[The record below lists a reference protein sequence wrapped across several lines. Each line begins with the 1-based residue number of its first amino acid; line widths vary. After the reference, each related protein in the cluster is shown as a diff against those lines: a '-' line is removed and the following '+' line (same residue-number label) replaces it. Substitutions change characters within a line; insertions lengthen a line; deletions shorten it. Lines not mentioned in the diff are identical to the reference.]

1 MGAMGRTPLAEAFKI
16 PVFHGCKRVRMEF
29 EQSPRPDRLLVVM
42 SNDRKA
48 SMVRL
53 RFQQSLD
60 DLKDRLLVI
69 AGMAKQVIQ
78 RAIRG
83 LPNLVALG
91 EQAIDHLER
100 EVDQMALDLLATEH
114 LLASDLRSTLAV
126 IKLNG
131 EPRTGRG
138 TDARSQVQPAG
149 DR

>member
-1 MGAMGRTPLAEAFKI
+1 
-16 PVFHGCKRVRMEF
+16 
-29 EQSPRPDRLLVVM
+29 M
-42 SNDRKA
+42 SNARKV

-53 RFQQSLD
+53 RFQQRLD
-60 DLKDRLLVI
+60 DLKNRLLVM
-69 AGMAKQVIQ
+69 AGMAKPAIQ

-91 EQAIDHLER
+91 EQGIDHLER

-131 EPRTGRG
+131 APRTGGG
-138 TDARSQVQPAG
+138 TDVRSLVQPAG

>member
-1 MGAMGRTPLAEAFKI
+1 
-16 PVFHGCKRVRMEF
+16 
-29 EQSPRPDRLLVVM
+29 M
-42 SNDRKA
+42 SNARKV

-60 DLKDRLLVI
+60 DLKDRLLVM
-69 AGMAKQVIQ
+69 AGMAKPAIQ

-83 LPNLVALG
+83 LPNLVGPG
-91 EQAIDHLER
+91 EQGIDHLER

-131 EPRTGRG
+131 APRTGGG
-138 TDARSQVQPAG
+138 TDVRSLVQPAG

>member
-1 MGAMGRTPLAEAFKI
+1 MGARGRTPLAEAFKV

-29 EQSPRPDRLLVVM
+29 EQSPPDRLLIVM
-42 SNDRKA
+42 SNGRKA

-60 DLKDRLLVI
+60 DLKDRLLVM
-69 AGMAKQVIQ
+69 AGMTKQAIQ
-78 RAIRG
+78 R

-91 EQAIDHLER
+91 DQAIDHLER
-100 EVDQMALDLLATEH
+100 EVDQMALALLATEH

-126 IKLNG
+126 IKINV

>member
-1 MGAMGRTPLAEAFKI
+1 
-16 PVFHGCKRVRMEF
+16 
-29 EQSPRPDRLLVVM
+29 M
-42 SNDRKA
+42 SNARKA

-60 DLKDRLLVI
+60 DLEDRMLVM
-69 AGMAKQVIQ
+69 AGMAKRAVQ

-114 LLASDLRSTLAV
+114 LLASDLRSTLSV

-131 EPRTGRG
+131 EPRTGGG
-138 TDARSQVQPAG
+138 TDLRSQVQPAG

>member
-1 MGAMGRTPLAEAFKI
+1 MGAKRRTLLAEAFKV

-29 EQSPRPDRLLVVM
+29 EQSPRVV
-42 SNDRKA
+42 SNARKA
-48 SMVRL
+48 SVVRL
-53 RFQQSLD
+53 RFQQSFD
-60 DLKDRLLVI
+60 DLKDRLLVM
-69 AGMAKQVIQ
+69 AGMATRAVQ

-131 EPRTGRG
+131 EPRTDGG
-138 TDARSQVQPAG
+138 TDVRSLVQPAG
-149 DR
+149 GR

>member
-1 MGAMGRTPLAEAFKI
+1 
-16 PVFHGCKRVRMEF
+16 
-29 EQSPRPDRLLVVM
+29 M
-42 SNDRKA
+42 SNARKA
-48 SMVRL
+48 SMVQL
-53 RFQQSLD
+53 RFQQILHD
-60 DLKDRLLVI
+60 RKGRLLVM
-69 AGMAKQVIQ
+69 AGMAKQAIQ

-83 LPNLVALG
+83 LPNLVAIG

-131 EPRTGRG
+131 EPRTGGR
-138 TDARSQVQPAG
+138 TDVRSQVQPAG